1 MFENKLTQICFA
13 ISALTI
19 SIETEINMRTLEE
32 SQQVQFTCNY
42 DLCNTNDT
50 FFKLKSLI
58 DQQYDLTPIR
68 TTLTKNKSIE
78 TTEKSNT
85 KPDFERIESTTAKLF
100 QTSNQYLVTSDST
113 KSSFV
118 RTESRSSSLFDH
130 NHYSFHYCIPAFLF
144 LCDMLKF

>member
-1 MFENKLTQICFA
+1 MTQICYG

-19 SIETEINMRTLEE
+19 SIETKINIRTLEE
-32 SQQVQFTCNY
+32 SQQVEFTCNY
-42 DLCNTNDT
+42 DRCNTNDT

-68 TTLTKNKSIE
+68 ATLAKNKSIE
-78 TTEKSNT
+78 TTERLNT
-85 KPDFERIESTTAKLF
+85 KLDFERTELTTAELF
-100 QTSNQYLVTSDST
+100 QTSNQYLITTDST

-118 RTESRSSSLFDH
+118 RTESRNLSLFHH
-130 NHYSFHYCIPAFLF
+130 NQYSFHYYILAFLF